1 MSEQGGGQGSSQAQ
15 NQSQNEGRASG
26 SRGGSRGGRRRGRG
40 GRNRGQGNQSTT
52 SGSRGGRNAASQ
64 ATAADGTDATP
75 STTPQVEQPASS
87 APESSASSRGRRNRR
102 GQRGGSHGSE
112 NRGRGGFRVG
122 PHRQFGGRLT
132 TTTEEPAQA
141 TSQDQSLSADA
152 PEFVPGQPV
161 APRSAPESSSAQSQP
176 PTQPRSKGGRSRSD
190 RKQGRPKQDVPK
202 STASDLWQRIQE
214 DISNWNYECRICA
227 DDVTRKSYVW
237 SCTICWTV
245 VHLKCAHQWWSTSMK
260 VDEATGNKS
269 WRCPGCNSSLTG
281 EPGDYQC
288 WCGKD
293 LNPSHNSLLPPHSC
307 GQTCSKP
314 RTTCSHPCTLQCH
327 PGPCPPC
334 NVLSPPEPCYCGK
347 HTLRKNCRDT
357 DYYNGWSCRE
367 PCGDLLSCGEHE
379 CSQICHPGVCGTCE
393 VAVKARCYCG
403 RVEKEME
410 CFKQDEVCDS
420 YDPTNDSWFQ
430 GSFSCENSC
439 GRAYDCGIHRC
450 ETSCHPQDELP
461 AHCPFSPDVVTHC
474 PCGKT
479 PLKDLMDHP
488 RQSCEEHVPHC
499 ERVCEKKLKCGHTCQ
514 SLCHTGDCD
523 PCMQVMDIDC
533 RCGRVTAPS
542 ICHEGDIQHPLC
554 FKVCQ
559 ATRNCGRHRCGEH
572 CCPGEKKAAQRVAQQ
587 KKQRS
592 GVDSIQVE
600 AEHICVQVCGRPLK
614 CGSHFCEQLC
624 HRGACQS
631 CPEAV
636 WTEISCNCGATV
648 LQPPQ
653 PCGTRQPYCTSKCR
667 RQTACGH
674 PSVEHQCHPDDVE
687 CPPCAYLTE
696 KVCACG
702 KTTFHN
708 KPCHL
713 QQVHCGEICGQK
725 LQCGLHTCRKLCH
738 RPGECG
744 DAREGCEQVC
754 GKTKLLCNHT
764 CQNVCHGQTPC
775 NESTACQKKMV
786 VQCPC
791 GNYKKEF
798 KCLTSTSNPTPS
810 RPELRCDEECER
822 LDRNRRLAA
831 ALNIDPASHTNDHV
845 PFSDNTLKLYKQF
858 PSWGD
863 SQERHFRVF
872 AANPDEVRLRYEPMR
887 NESRQFLHLLAEDF
901 GLESK
906 SEDYGS
912 NRSVVVWK
920 TDKFVS
926 APPKTLAQCVK
937 IRAAQAAEAAAAA
950 ALRPPSPP
958 PFDSEPFNSMVLTE
972 PRFGLTIDEV
982 TTALAS
988 DLASLQGFSFKT
1000 DFLNDEVLIKAT
1012 AQYSAFLT
1020 PAPVEKS
1027 LAALKPRIEQTIR
1040 SQKLAEGVLLCHSD
1054 DKGAVTRREVLRRPG
1069 AGGWSAVAGRAA
1081 SKPTSSSSTPAPED
1095 SIKPGR
1101 KLLGLKKKKPQQPE
1115 AGKVWAALDGDVEC

>member
-1 MSEQGGGQGSSQAQ
+1 
-15 NQSQNEGRASG
+15 
-26 SRGGSRGGRRRGRG
+26 
-40 GRNRGQGNQSTT
+40 
-52 SGSRGGRNAASQ
+52 
-64 ATAADGTDATP
+64 
-75 STTPQVEQPASS
+75 
-87 APESSASSRGRRNRR
+87 
-102 GQRGGSHGSE
+102 
-112 NRGRGGFRVG
+112 
-122 PHRQFGGRLT
+122 
-132 TTTEEPAQA
+132 
-141 TSQDQSLSADA
+141 
-152 PEFVPGQPV
+152 
-161 APRSAPESSSAQSQP
+161 
-176 PTQPRSKGGRSRSD
+176 
-190 RKQGRPKQDVPK
+190 
-202 STASDLWQRIQE
+202 
-214 DISNWNYECRICA
+214 
-227 DDVTRKSYVW
+227 
-237 SCTICWTV
+237 
-245 VHLKCAHQWWSTSMK
+245 
-260 VDEATGNKS
+260 
-269 WRCPGCNSSLTG
+269 
-281 EPGDYQC
+281 
-288 WCGKD
+288 
-293 LNPSHNSLLPPHSC
+293 
-307 GQTCSKP
+307 
-314 RTTCSHPCTLQCH
+314 
-327 PGPCPPC
+327 
-334 NVLSPPEPCYCGK
+334 
-347 HTLRKNCRDT
+347 
-357 DYYNGWSCRE
+357 
-367 PCGDLLSCGEHE
+367 
-379 CSQICHPGVCGTCE
+379 
-393 VAVKARCYCG
+393 
-403 RVEKEME
+403 
-410 CFKQDEVCDS
+410 
-420 YDPTNDSWFQ
+420 
-430 GSFSCENSC
+430 
-439 GRAYDCGIHRC
+439 
-450 ETSCHPQDELP
+450 
-461 AHCPFSPDVVTHC
+461 
-474 PCGKT
+474 
-479 PLKDLMDHP
+479 
-488 RQSCEEHVPHC
+488 
-499 ERVCEKKLKCGHTCQ
+499 
-514 SLCHTGDCD
+514 
-523 PCMQVMDIDC
+523 
-533 RCGRVTAPS
+533 
-542 ICHEGDIQHPLC
+542 
-554 FKVCQ
+554 
-559 ATRNCGRHRCGEH
+559 
-572 CCPGEKKAAQRVAQQ
+572 
-587 KKQRS
+587 
-592 GVDSIQVE
+592 
-600 AEHICVQVCGRPLK
+600 
-614 CGSHFCEQLC
+614 
-624 HRGACQS
+624 
-631 CPEAV
+631 
-636 WTEISCNCGATV
+636 
-648 LQPPQ
+648 
-653 PCGTRQPYCTSKCR
+653 
-667 RQTACGH
+667 
-674 PSVEHQCHPDDVE
+674 
-687 CPPCAYLTE
+687 
-696 KVCACG
+696 
-702 KTTFHN
+702 
-708 KPCHL
+708 
-713 QQVHCGEICGQK
+713 
-725 LQCGLHTCRKLCH
+725 
-738 RPGECG
+738 
-744 DAREGCEQVC
+744 
-754 GKTKLLCNHT
+754 
-764 CQNVCHGQTPC
+764 
-775 NESTACQKKMV
+775 MV

>member
-1 MSEQGGGQGSSQAQ
+1 MAEQGGGQASNQAQ

-52 SGSRGGRNAASQ
+52 PGSRGGRNAASQ
-64 ATAADGTDATP
+64 ATAADGTDGTP

-202 STASDLWQRIQE
+202 STAPDLWQRIQE

-237 SCTICWTV
+237 SCTVCWTV

-260 VDEATGNKS
+260 VDEATGDKS

-288 WCGKD
+288 
-293 LNPSHNSLLPPHSC
+293 
-307 GQTCSKP
+307 
-314 RTTCSHPCTLQCH
+314 
-327 PGPCPPC
+327 
-334 NVLSPPEPCYCGK
+334 
-347 HTLRKNCRDT
+347 
-357 DYYNGWSCRE
+357 
-367 PCGDLLSCGEHE
+367 
-379 CSQICHPGVCGTCE
+379 VCGTCE

-410 CFKQDEVCDS
+410 CFKQDEACDS

-430 GSFSCENSC
+430 GSFSCENAC

-572 CCPGEKKAAQRVAQQ
+572 CCPGEKKAAQRIAQQ

-614 CGSHFCEQLC
+614 CGSHFS
-624 HRGACQS
+624 AT
-631 CPEAV
+631 AV
-636 WTEISCNCGATV
+636 QRFFNLLNPVALASHIA
-648 LQPPQ
+648 
-653 PCGTRQPYCTSKCR
+653 
-667 RQTACGH
+667 H
-674 PSVEHQCHPDDVE
+674 PSVGARPLAVI
-687 CPPCAYLTE
+687 PLLSISVILMTLNALLAPISLRS
-696 KVCACG
+696 
-702 KTTFHN
+702 
-708 KPCHL
+708 
-713 QQVHCGEICGQK
+713 
-725 LQCGLHTCRKLCH
+725 LHTCRKLCH

-798 KCLTSTSNPTPS
+798 KCLASTSNPTPS